1 MNWYSKIL
9 EKYSLDGLST
19 IKTLLD
25 EEINKLNLLDL
36 KKEKDEKKKLNSS
49 ISKLKNYKIKE
60 EKKLLNETKIICST
74 LNSAGHEMIIDA
86 HLIFDYLIIDESAQS
101 VEPLILVPLL
111 NQIKKIILVG
121 DQMQLPPTTF
131 YPNSKNDLFT
141 IK

>member
-1 MNWYSKIL
+1 MSCLKYFNSKIL
-9 EKYSLDGLST
+9 
-19 IKTLLD
+19 
-25 EEINKLNLLDL
+25 
-36 KKEKDEKKKLNSS
+36 
-49 ISKLKNYKIKE
+49 
-60 EKKLLNETKIICST
+60 CT

-141 IK
+141 IKWKNKSNLKKINFSSILFYLIERV